1 VNCTAIDASENQA
14 LCSFTIHVKG
24 AAEQIQDL
32 LVMVSSFN
40 LASGIENSFTSPLKS
55 ALGALVTGKKS
66 VAVLDLQSFINHVNA
81 QSGKKLTATQAWSLV
96 AAATQIKTVLAIAPA
111 AAAKTI
117 R

>member
-1 VNCTAIDASENQA
+1 
-14 LCSFTIHVKG
+14 
-24 AAEQIQDL
+24 
-32 LVMVSSFN
+32 
-40 LASGIENSFTSPLKS
+40 
-55 ALGALVTGKKS
+55 VTGKKS